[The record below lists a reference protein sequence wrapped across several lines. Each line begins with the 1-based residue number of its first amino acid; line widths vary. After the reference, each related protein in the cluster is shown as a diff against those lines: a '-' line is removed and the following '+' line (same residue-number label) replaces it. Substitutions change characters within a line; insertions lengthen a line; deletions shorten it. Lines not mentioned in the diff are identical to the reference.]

1 MVAASDAG
9 AEVFFAPN
17 EKGAEKS
24 NYKDAL
30 EAAKDIK
37 TKMKVVPVDTLDDA
51 LMYLEKWAINK
62 NLSFQRD
69 FFINAVVSS

>member
-1 MVAASDAG
+1 MLVLKCS
-9 AEVFFAPN
+9 FAPN

-51 LMYLEKWAINK
+51 LMYLEKMGK
-62 NLSFQRD
+62 K
-69 FFINAVVSS
+69 

>member
-1 MVAASDAG
+1 MLVLKCSLHQMKK
-9 AEVFFAPN
+9 VR
-17 EKGAEKS
+17 EKS

-51 LMYLEKWAINK
+51 LMYLEKMGK
-62 NLSFQRD
+62 K
-69 FFINAVVSS
+69 

>member
-1 MVAASDAG
+1 MLG

-30 EAAKDIK
+30 ETAKDIK
-37 TKMKVVPVDTLDDA
+37 
-51 LMYLEKWAINK
+51 NK
-62 NLSFQRD
+62 NENCTSGY
-69 FFINAVVSS
+69 AG